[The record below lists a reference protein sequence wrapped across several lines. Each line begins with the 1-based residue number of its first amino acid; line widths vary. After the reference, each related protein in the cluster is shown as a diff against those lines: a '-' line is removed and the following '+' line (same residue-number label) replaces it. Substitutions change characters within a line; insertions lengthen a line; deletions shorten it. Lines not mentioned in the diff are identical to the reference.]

1 MGVGQGFYWERS
13 QRSPLEPVMKSNL
26 QHQSTLSPAL
36 ALLIAADSAFPEG
49 AGDRIRIQALDDVL
63 TGAIRCKAKFDVN
76 DGPRIEAARIEV
88 RTCVGVFR
96 PLDPRW
102 YHDAAIVGGT
112 YARMW
117 EKHFGYKP
125 FIAPE
130 AWRGDYQE
138 APLQKQ
144 RIVPGLA
151 ILLPETE
158 PESGLQTFRGAAVW
172 WCTNLDYPKD
182 RIHLCRYRSEPSTNM
197 RRPSDIRDPAARVPA
212 RRKTILR
219 AEWQEITDA
228 LVIQREAAAA

>member
-1 MGVGQGFYWERS
+1 MNS
-13 QRSPLEPVMKSNL
+13 CID
-26 QHQSTLSPAL
+26 TTTSPAL
-36 ALLIAADSAFPEG
+36 ALLIAAHKAFPTG
-49 AGDRIRIQALDDVL
+49 AGDRNRIQALDSVL
-63 TGAIRCKAKFDVN
+63 HGAINCKAKFDVN
-76 DGPRIEAARIEV
+76 DGPRIESARIGV
-88 RTCVGVFR
+88 QTCVGVFR

-102 YHDAAIVGGT
+102 YHDAAIIGGS

-130 AWRGDYQE
+130 AWRGQHQD

-144 RIVPGLA
+144 RVVPGLA

-158 PESGLQTFRGAAVW
+158 PDSDLQTFRGAAVW

-182 RIHLCRYRSEPSTNM
+182 RVLLSRYRSEPSINI
-197 RRPSDIRDPAARVPA
+197 RRPCDIRDPAKRTPA

-219 AEWQEITDA
+219 NEWQELADSV
-228 LVIQREAAAA
+228 VIQREAAAA